1 MKENKIGEGYM
12 EKKEL
17 GLIQQNRE
25 RSRKIRAVVS
35 DMDGSF
41 LDESG
46 GVSKR
51 NLQAVRKLQE
61 AGIPF
66 VVCTGRSF
74 EEAQEPLKEVG
85 LNCDMIAMNGA
96 AIYRK
101 DGQVLRE
108 YVLSQHKIHEILKT
122 LEMWKERLIIQL
134 VTDKGDYII
143 AREELFRD
151 FFHSRIFPKKERS
164 QEEEDI
170 LFEAYH
176 RTTPEEFEQWNH
188 KCYKIVTLS
197 QDTGL
202 IDEIRQP
209 LEAVGNVC
217 VAASF
222 PTNWEITHERA
233 SKGEGLKDYAEIMGF
248 GLQEVMAFGD
258 GDNDRTMLAL
268 PLGWS
273 VAMGNAGEY
282 LKEVVHII
290 TGSHKEDG
298 FSQAIELLLDVR

>member
-1 MKENKIGEGYM
+1 M

-122 LEMWKERLIIQL
+122 LEVWKERLIIQL

-143 AREELFRD
+143 ARED
-151 FFHSRIFPKKERS
+151 CSVIFSSLEYFLKKR
-164 QEEEDI
+164 
-170 LFEAYH
+170 EAK
-176 RTTPEEFEQWNH
+176 RKKIFCLKLITEQRQKNLNNG
-188 KCYKIVTLS
+188 ITNA
-197 QDTGL
+197 
-202 IDEIRQP
+202 IR
-209 LEAVGNVC
+209 L
-217 VAASF
+217 
-222 PTNWEITHERA
+222 
-233 SKGEGLKDYAEIMGF
+233 
-248 GLQEVMAFGD
+248 
-258 GDNDRTMLAL
+258 
-268 PLGWS
+268 
-273 VAMGNAGEY
+273 
-282 LKEVVHII
+282 
-290 TGSHKEDG
+290 
-298 FSQAIELLLDVR
+298 

>member
-1 MKENKIGEGYM
+1 M

-122 LEMWKERLIIQL
+122 LEVWKERLIIQL

-143 AREELFRD
+143 ARE
-151 FFHSRIFPKKERS
+151 
-164 QEEEDI
+164 
-170 LFEAYH
+170 
-176 RTTPEEFEQWNH
+176 
-188 KCYKIVTLS
+188 
-197 QDTGL
+197 
-202 IDEIRQP
+202 
-209 LEAVGNVC
+209 
-217 VAASF
+217 
-222 PTNWEITHERA
+222 
-233 SKGEGLKDYAEIMGF
+233 
-248 GLQEVMAFGD
+248 
-258 GDNDRTMLAL
+258 
-268 PLGWS
+268 
-273 VAMGNAGEY
+273 
-282 LKEVVHII
+282 
-290 TGSHKEDG
+290 
-298 FSQAIELLLDVR
+298 

>member
-122 LEMWKERLIIQL
+122 LEMWKEQLIIQL

-143 AREELFRD
+143 AREELFLKKREAK
-151 FFHSRIFPKKERS
+151 RKKIFCLKL
-164 QEEEDI
+164 I
-170 LFEAYH
+170 
-176 RTTPEEFEQWNH
+176 TEQRQKNLNNG
-188 KCYKIVTLS
+188 ITNA
-197 QDTGL
+197 
-202 IDEIRQP
+202 IR
-209 LEAVGNVC
+209 L
-217 VAASF
+217 
-222 PTNWEITHERA
+222 
-233 SKGEGLKDYAEIMGF
+233 
-248 GLQEVMAFGD
+248 
-258 GDNDRTMLAL
+258 
-268 PLGWS
+268 
-273 VAMGNAGEY
+273 
-282 LKEVVHII
+282 
-290 TGSHKEDG
+290 
-298 FSQAIELLLDVR
+298 